1 MSEIEVLCLIVI
13 IIVVSCYAIA
23 FFMAFKKSA
32 HYQGNSI
39 EHVSMDQEI
48 GEFLISSGSSCFET
62 DNSPELKKKRKKRF
76 HSLRDQRDMEKVK
89 EKRSNTFSNF
99 ITVLFYVLLGLL
111 FAMGIFLRVNKE
123 QFFIG
128 NHSYIVIESGS
139 MSKKNVANK
148 YLFDEKLMEE
158 YDFENQFD
166 TFTMIQLEKVS
177 KPSDLKLYDVVG
189 YKLEDGTIVVH
200 RLVNITVDEES
211 KTTYFQFRGDANST
225 SSEYE
230 YHGHDG
236 KGKGLT
242 MDDIVGRYTGWHS
255 FGLGLFIDYFR
266 SDIGIICVSS
276 GILVVFLYYF
286 FDDRVAKKIANREDE
301 VTELIDEGKRS
312 YFRWYNI
319 NYRSNKKYK
328 SLAKGLSVSQEPR
341 K

>member
-1 MSEIEVLCLIVI
+1 
-13 IIVVSCYAIA
+13 
-23 FFMAFKKSA
+23 
-32 HYQGNSI
+32 
-39 EHVSMDQEI
+39 
-48 GEFLISSGSSCFET
+48 
-62 DNSPELKKKRKKRF
+62 
-76 HSLRDQRDMEKVK
+76 MEKVK
-89 EKRSNTFSNF
+89 EKRSNAFSNF
-99 ITVLFYVLLGLL
+99 ITVLFYILLGLL

-148 YLFDEKLMEE
+148 YLFDETLMKE

-328 SLAKGLSVSQEPR
+328 SLTKGLSVSQEPR